1 MRWEYF
7 LANSA
12 ALMKLHAFQVHVQ
25 ITPETL
31 YSVQCHGCATIIWT
45 WRFPSRLIL
54 WICVCKD
61 DSVFESRSGIIYVE
75 CFLFDRLRGSWLNC
89 TSTMP
94 MSSFFSCVIEQW
106 VPLYNAMLQCVL
118 SIKSVSFFSKRL
130 LFLAWC
136 LQMKSSLSRYPI
148 WNNWNTTR
156 PRRYST
162 RKCKKL

>member
-54 WICVCKD
+54 WIYVCKD

-75 CFLFDRLRGSWLNC
+75 CFLFDRFRGSWLNC

-106 VPLYNAMLQCVL
+106 VPLYNASVWVEHQVCFVFLKETPFSRVMLADEIL
-118 SIKSVSFFSKRL
+118 PFAIPYL
-130 LFLAWC
+130 E
-136 LQMKSSLSRYPI
+136 
-148 WNNWNTTR
+148 
-156 PRRYST
+156 
-162 RKCKKL
+162 

>member
-1 MRWEYF
+1 
-7 LANSA
+7 
-12 ALMKLHAFQVHVQ
+12 MKLHASTTCTNCTRDVIFSAMWWLRHRHINMKVPIVGSSFG
-25 ITPETL
+25 
-31 YSVQCHGCATIIWT
+31 Y
-45 WRFPSRLIL
+45 
-54 WICVCKD
+54 VCKD

-106 VPLYNAMLQCVL
+106 VPLYNAAVCVL

-136 LQMKSSLSRYPI
+136 LQMKSSLLSRYPI

-162 RKCKKL
+162 RECKKL